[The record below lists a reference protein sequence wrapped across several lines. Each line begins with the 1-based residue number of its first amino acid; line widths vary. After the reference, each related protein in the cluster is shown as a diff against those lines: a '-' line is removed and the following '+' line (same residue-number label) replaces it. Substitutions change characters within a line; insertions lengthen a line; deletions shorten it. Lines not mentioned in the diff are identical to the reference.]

1 MGKKTKIFL
10 VIVMVF
16 VGTGVIMG
24 IVVDDEER
32 QVEIDRITAETA
44 RIAVEKVAAE
54 RLERY
59 NAELE
64 RFATE
69 REEKLEA
76 ERVAT
81 ERERLEADRIEAIER
96 AQEREEQ
103 IAELDAI
110 FENDRV
116 ERIAEEERLE
126 SLKTPEQR
134 EQERIE
140 AERLYQERVDRINQE
155 REERLDESKNQCIDY
170 TERLDGLP
178 HLIKSLTHLCESV
191 PFGSDSGFYEFS
203 WKMQDLE
210 NILREQNIHPKTINV
225 KAWKLF
231 NAIEDDCDHNP
242 GLQTVATL
250 VKNDFAWMGLC
261 FEDMY
266 EEFGEF
272 PAMEIGLSPDYFDY
286 NPRR

>member
-44 RIAVEKVAAE
+44 RIAVEKIAAE

-81 ERERLEADRIEAIER
+81 ERERLEADRIEAVER

-110 FENDRV
+110 FENHRA
-116 ERIAEEERLE
+116 EKIAEEERLE

-134 EQERIE
+134 EQERLE

-170 TERLDGLP
+170 TERLNELSNS
-178 HLIKSLTHLCESV
+178 IKSLTYQCESV

-203 WKMQDLE
+203 SKMQDIETGLLATGITPQE
-210 NILREQNIHPKTINV
+210 TNDKI
-225 KAWKLF
+225 WKLF
-231 NAIEDDCDHNP
+231 SVIEDDCKHDP